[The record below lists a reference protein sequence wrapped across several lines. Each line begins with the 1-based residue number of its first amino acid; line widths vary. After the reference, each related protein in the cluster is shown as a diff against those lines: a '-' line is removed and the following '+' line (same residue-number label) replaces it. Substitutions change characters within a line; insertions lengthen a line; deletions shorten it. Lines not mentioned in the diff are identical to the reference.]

1 MSLDSAVV
9 PDGILSLDL
18 DGEDLVADLGLDIL
32 VTAEEGSAVDG
43 LAGLGEAALG
53 NGVEAF
59 IEMELYRV
67 SNLGGGLSRG
77 EV

>member
-9 PDGILSLDL
+9 PDGIIGLDL
-18 DGEDLVADLGLDIL
+18 DGEDLIADLGLDIL

-43 LAGLGEAALG
+43 LTGLGEAALG

-59 IEMELYRV
+59 IEMELDGI
-67 SNLGGGLSRG
+67 SGLGGRLCRC